1 MAKPYEFKFSD
12 SKEIVSIPL
21 EGGEL
26 KATKGE
32 LEKKML
38 RNIFQIAGAQQKDI
52 GCYLECKDCISQID
66 NLKDGSIL
74 LLTENDLKFV
84 KEGFE
89 KTIGNRPFFWLDHC
103 ENIFRLIKTPVEH
116 KE

>member
-1 MAKPYEFKFSD
+1 MAKQFEFKFSD
-12 SKEIVSIPL
+12 DQAIITIPL
-21 EGGEL
+21 ENAEL
-26 KATKGE
+26 KATKCE

-38 RNIFQIAGAQQKDI
+38 KNIFQLAGAQQKDI
-52 GCYLECKDCISQID
+52 GNYLECKDCISQID
-66 NLKDGSIL
+66 NLKDGTAL
-74 LLTENDLKFV
+74 LLTENDLKYI